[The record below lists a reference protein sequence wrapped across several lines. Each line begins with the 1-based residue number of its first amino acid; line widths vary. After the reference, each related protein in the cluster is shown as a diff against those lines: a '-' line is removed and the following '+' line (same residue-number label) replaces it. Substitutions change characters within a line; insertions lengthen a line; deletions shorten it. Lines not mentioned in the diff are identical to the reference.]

1 MPSTIQRTLLLLA
14 LALCCD
20 LACASSASNGAP
32 EPAMCPQL
40 YLPGD
45 QPADGPDTGPV
56 VLTADHVELEKD
68 GLSKLLGS
76 ALLKQGGKEF
86 SANALTYDDKQR
98 LIKINTESLFR
109 THELVIRSQ
118 QADFDLNAESGAFS
132 NTQFTLPVR
141 AGRGSADQIKLF
153 KSGTADIQNAN
164 YTTCAPGSDAWY
176 VKAGKIHF
184 DYASGV
190 GTATNARLL
199 LDNVPV
205 FYMPYF
211 RFPLDNLRHTGL
223 LFPTLGQSVNN
234 GLDLRIPLY
243 LNLAPNYD
251 ATLTPRYMSK
261 RGIQL
266 GTAFRYLF
274 THNEGDLDFQYLKHD
289 QSTGITR
296 RLFSYNH
303 EGLINHRL
311 AAKISFTDVS
321 DPDYFNDFS
330 STNLDA
336 STLSYLDRSASLTY
350 QAPTVYSITGLLQD
364 YQTLSTTILSADQPY
379 RRLPQIRFV
388 ALSPQ
393 SLYNTHAG
401 FTGEYD
407 NFVRPNS
414 VDGQRI
420 DLDPYLRFAR
430 DDINWFSSSQLDFR
444 YTGYQLSD
452 AAPGQSKRPSR
463 ALPEFSASGGLR
475 FDRMTDSGNL
485 QTLEPQIGYLYVPYR
500 DQSSLPVFDSG
511 LADFDNTQLFERNR
525 YYGGDR
531 ISDANHATF
540 ALGSRLMNPETGTV
554 WLSSSLGEIYRFS
567 APRVTLP
574 GEPAPSNGATDFVGT
589 LDYVISRHWATS
601 SDLQW
606 SPETHDFSRTEF
618 ALHYLD
624 GERRAD
630 LAYHYRRGLLEQTDF
645 IASTP
650 IYGAWKLA
658 GRWRYSL
665 ANNQTVDTLAGV
677 EYDTCCWALR
687 TSYRRY
693 IANASG
699 KRDSGIYMQLELK
712 GLSRIGTG
720 FEGLLPP
727 EQPLPPR

>member
-1 MPSTIQRTLLLLA
+1 MPSNIQRTLLLLA
-14 LALCCD
+14 LALCST
-20 LACASSASNGAP
+20 LACASSKSSGAA

-40 YLPGD
+40 YLPGA
-45 QPADGPDTGPV
+45 PSEDGPDNGPV
-56 VLTADHVELEKD
+56 VLTADHVELEKN

-98 LIKINTESLFR
+98 LIKINSESLFR
-109 THELVIRSQ
+109 THQLVIKSQ

-132 NTQFTLPVR
+132 GTQFTMPVR
-141 AGRGSADQIKLF
+141 AARGTADRIELF
-153 KSGTADIQNAN
+153 KSGTAQINNAS
-164 YTTCAPGSDAWY
+164 YTTCAPSSNAWY
-176 VKAGKIHF
+176 VKASKIHF
-184 DYASGV
+184 DYDAGV

-234 GLDLRIPLY
+234 GLDLRVPLY

-251 ATLTPRYMSK
+251 ATVTPRYMSK
-261 RGIQL
+261 RGLQL

-274 THNEGDLDFQYLKHD
+274 AHNEGDLDFQYLNHD
-289 QSTGITR
+289 QSTDTTR

-311 AAKISFTDVS
+311 AAKISFADVS

-350 QAPTVYSITGLLQD
+350 QAPTYYSITGLLQD
-364 YQTLSTTILSADQPY
+364 YQTLSTTVLSTDEPY
-379 RRLPQIRFV
+379 RRLPQIRFA
-388 ALSPQ
+388 ALTPQ
-393 SLYNTHAG
+393 SLYNTQAG
-401 FTGEYD
+401 FTGEYN
-407 NFVRPNS
+407 NFMRPNS
-414 VDGQRI
+414 VDGQRL
-420 DLDPYLRFAR
+420 DLNPYLRFSR
-430 DDINWFSSSQLDFR
+430 DDISWFSSSQLDFR
-444 YTGYQLSD
+444 YTGYQLSNT
-452 AAPGQSKRPSR
+452 APGQSQQPSR
-463 ALPEFSASGGLR
+463 ALPEFSANGGLR
-475 FDRMTDSGNL
+475 FDRMTSSGNL
-485 QTLEPQIGYLYVPYR
+485 QTLQPQIGYLYVPYR
-500 DQSSLPVFDSG
+500 NQDNLPVFDSG
-511 LADFDNTQLFERNR
+511 LADFDNTQLFARNR

-540 ALGSRLMNPETGTV
+540 ALSSRLMNPETGTV
-554 WLSSSLGEIYRFS
+554 WLSGSIGEIYRFS
-567 APRVTLP
+567 TPQVVLP
-574 GEPAPSNGATDFVGT
+574 GETAPRNGATDFVGT
-589 LDYVISRHWATS
+589 LDYVISQHWATS

-606 SPETHDFSRTEF
+606 SPVTHDFSRTEF
-618 ALHYLD
+618 ALHYQD
-624 GERRAD
+624 DNRRAD

-645 IASTP
+645 IVSTP

-665 ANNQTVDTLAGV
+665 ARNQTVDTLAGV
-677 EYDTCCWALR
+677 EYDTCCWAVR

-699 KRDSGIYMQLELK
+699 KRDSGVYIQLELK

-720 FEGLLPP
+720 FEGLLPA
-727 EQPLPPR
+727 EEVLPSR